1 MHAPSM
7 LSFLVVNILQTS
19 TPPLVQMYTKP
30 AASSSADRPVEK
42 FALSSD
48 EHEVEAPVTPKL
60 EPSLLSIVL
69 ESCSIK
75 SHESLKDEA
84 ASSTTTADDHVQ
96 EHGRTATK
104 ALAPLLDLV
113 SKTPPPPLP
122 PVPLALVTPVTAVPK
137 NPPWLGV
144 LGLGAANAVMAC
156 VLTSLFEGL
165 GTILAVAL
173 LCMSVLG
180 WEAQGA
186 RERRA
191 LRQAIVASH
200 TCARTVLD
208 AYRQTC
214 TRLAESEGLIET
226 VQAELAVAKERY
238 TEALQLRTE
247 LAQSKQETSKA
258 KAPADTKYAA
268 ALEAASKAKAATM
281 PPQLRELWRELA
293 EEKAARQRSEER
305 AAEAEARAGAS
316 IMEAERLAARAKDAA
331 ASALRSSRNSGES
344 DRRLREAAASA
355 ADEAAASK
363 CTLCAAR
370 EDSVGAAEAE
380 AQRSGEVRRLKL
392 AAATARVDEKDE
404 RMATVASPADPNS
417 TTTRAP
423 VVCALLPP
431 APPPHTPGAP
441 GASVVDWRAIATAEV
456 RALRHSTETV
466 SSAAS
471 FMRAGASRCEPV
483 HELPTA
489 APSLEQLGAQAHAER
504 ILELS
509 LRAARRLKYRRL
521 ALGLSSWSAHGLRAS
536 EVRRRLRVCMA
547 CTQRLVG
554 RRGVS
559 VRWALGQWRLCTYRR
574 LQALGQ
580 QKCSDVLKQARQ
592 SQEREEFEA
601 KARWDAEDSRDAVA
615 ADYAHSR
622 AACVAARAREAK
634 AEMAA
639 EAAALRAAAAERTI
653 QVLLIQL
660 QAAEAAAEAE
670 ASLLRVKHELGMSA
684 ELAQASARSVEV
696 ARELANERTQRAV
709 LETMLGAQREEVHSA
724 QVAAQEA
731 RAQAAE
737 WQQLHAQLQVALQ
750 SLPRDLQ
757 RAIFVAM
764 SQVAR
769 SSSSTDASVDVSVH
783 ASADEDS
790 SAKPPE
796 MHRVAAAAAPLMGT
810 LERST
815 SMGTPLTGPRPP
827 QLRISPSSEEWIDV
841 QDACERKL
849 RWARTQPEPHS
860 EPLVAPA
867 SDAHSPEHALLPPP
881 EGLLTS
887 LLPVGKEMLHSVS
900 PAQWKRMLEKK
911 MALQDR
917 PCPSRQAI
925 SRQSLKQPL
934 PLLPAASRLERRDE
948 RLGSRRASS
957 VSPNPRTRMATRS
970 SLRNSPPKPAAT
982 AMRADSEPSP
992 PAATPGKP
1000 LTSTSTPMV
1009 HAARAAALAAASW
1022 MPPGS
1027 KEPMC
1032 VLGSLLPG
1040 QGTY

>member
-1 MHAPSM
+1 
-7 LSFLVVNILQTS
+7 
-19 TPPLVQMYTKP
+19 MYTKP

-214 TRLAESEGLIET
+214 TRLSESEGLIET

-380 AQRSGEVRRLKL
+380 AQHSGEVRRLKL
-392 AAATARVDEKDE
+392 AAATARVNEKDE

-483 HELPTA
+483 HELPIA
-489 APSLEQLGAQAHAER
+489 ATPSLEQLGAQAHAAR

-509 LRAARRLKYRRL
+509 LRAARRLKSRRL
-521 ALGLSSWSAHGLRAS
+521 ALGVSSWSAHGLRHS
-536 EVRRRLRVCMA
+536 EVRRRLRVCVA

-554 RRGVS
+554 RSGVS
-559 VRWALGQWRLCTYRR
+559 VRWALGQWRLCTHRR

-580 QKCSDVLKQARQ
+580 QKCSDMLKHARQ
-592 SQEREEFEA
+592 SKEREELEA

-622 AACVAARAREAK
+622 AACVAARARQAK
-634 AEMAA
+634 AEKAA
-639 EAAALRAAAAERTI
+639 EAAASRAVAAERTV

-660 QAAEAAAEAE
+660 QAAEVAAAAE
-670 ASLLRVKHELGMSA
+670 ASLLREKHELGMSA
-684 ELAQASARSVEV
+684 ELAQASARSVEM

-709 LETMLGAQREEVHSA
+709 LETMLEAQREEMHAA
-724 QVAAQEA
+724 QVAALEA

-737 WQQLHAQLQVALQ
+737 MQQLHAQLQVVLQ

-764 SQVAR
+764 SLYRVAR
-769 SSSSTDASVDVSVH
+769 SSSSTDASADVSVD
-783 ASADEDS
+783 ASVDVDS
-790 SAKPPE
+790 SAKPPD
-796 MHRVAAAAAPLMGT
+796 MHRVAAAAPLMGT

-934 PLLPAASRLERRDE
+934 PLLPAASPPSRLER
-948 RLGSRRASS
+948 LGRPSGRASS

-1022 MPPGS
+1022 MPGS

-1040 QGTY
+1040 QGTYGTSERP